1 MKEYLDLIFSSDLND
16 VAVIDNGKKIRYS
29 ALLDRFEK
37 WKIRLADFPPQSVIA
52 YVGEFS
58 ADSISLTLACI
69 ACKQVAVP
77 LSREAYKEIDFFVE
91 AGQLEYIFNTETGNL
106 KKTGKTANHDL
117 FGELKESKNA
127 GLILFSSGTTGVS
140 KAILH
145 DLELIL
151 EKFLVRRQTL
161 RGITFLLLDHIGGVN
176 TLFYQLSNRGTIV
189 TISDRSPES
198 VCMTIEKYKVELL
211 PVSPSFL
218 NLLILSEAYEK
229 YDLSTLKLVT
239 YGTEVMPEWTL
250 NKIGKILPNV
260 KLQQTYGLS
269 ELGIL
274 RSKSKSNESLF
285 VKVGGEGFET
295 KIRNQTLWVKAKSS
309 MLGYLN
315 APSPF
320 DDEGWYD
327 TGDLVE
333 EDYDGYIR
341 FLGRKSDVI
350 NVGGQKV
357 FPAEVES
364 RLQEIPGV
372 IDTLVYGEKNLM
384 LGQIVVAKIRT
395 SKKLSNRDA
404 KTMIYDHLKGNIS
417 EYKIPIRVI
426 STQEELTTFRFKK
439 RRN

>member
-1 MKEYLDLIFSSDLND
+1 M
-16 VAVIDNGKKIRYS
+16 
-29 ALLDRFEK
+29 
-37 WKIRLADFPPQSVIA
+37 
-52 YVGEFS
+52 
-58 ADSISLTLACI
+58 
-69 ACKQVAVP
+69 
-77 LSREAYKEIDFFVE
+77 
-91 AGQLEYIFNTETGNL
+91 
-106 KKTGKTANHDL
+106 
-117 FGELKESKNA
+117 
-127 GLILFSSGTTGVS
+127 
-140 KAILH
+140 
-145 DLELIL
+145 
-151 EKFLVRRQTL
+151 
-161 RGITFLLLDHIGGVN
+161 
-176 TLFYQLSNRGTIV
+176 
-189 TISDRSPES
+189 
-198 VCMTIEKYKVELL
+198 
-211 PVSPSFL
+211 
-218 NLLILSEAYEK
+218 
-229 YDLSTLKLVT
+229 T

-260 KLQQTYGLS
+260 KLQQTYGLP

-333 EDYDGYIR
+333 EDNDGYIR
-341 FLGRKSDVI
+341 FLGRESDVI

-372 IDTLVYGEKNLM
+372 IDTLVYGEKNWM
-384 LGQIVVAKIRT
+384 LGQIVVAKIRN

-426 STQEELTTFRFKK
+426 STQEELTTHRFKK